1 MKKYSCFL
9 AAMLFL
15 SVQGFAQKNT
25 PPELDKSPMDMSYY
39 PSDYPVL
46 KVQGKTTE
54 PLIARVIYGRPQ
66 KNGRVIFGNL
76 LEYGKIWRL
85 GANEATEIEFF
96 SNVKIGNTP
105 VKKGRYTLYAI
116 PDSSKWTFV
125 INRDVYVWGSF
136 IYNEKKDVLRI
147 SVPVQTQ
154 TEATEVFSIFFEKAA
169 KGFSLTALW
178 DNVKVVLPI
187 SL

>member
-1 MKKYSCFL
+1 MKKL
-9 AAMLFL
+9 ASILFPVVL
-15 SVQGFAQKNT
+15 LTFSAAAQST
-25 PPELDKSPMDMSYY
+25 APEVDKSPMDMSYY
-39 PSDYPVL
+39 PSNYPLL
-46 KVQGKTTE
+46 KVQGKTNE
-54 PLIARVIYGRPQ
+54 ALIARVIYGRPM

-96 SNVKIGNTP
+96 NNVKIGTTP

-116 PDSSKWTFV
+116 PDSARWTFV
-125 INRDVYVWGSF
+125 LNRDMYVWGSF

-147 SVPVQTQ
+147 SVPVQPQAEIIET
-154 TEATEVFSIFFEKAA
+154 FSLFFEKAA
-169 KGFSLTALW
+169 KGFTLNAVW
-178 DNVKVVLPI
+178 DNIKVALPI